1 MNWDNIYRKLSI
13 DHKMPTDK
21 FKIILADDDED
32 DCMFFREAL
41 DDLSL
46 STTLKTVF
54 NGLELMNLLQSDFPD
69 LPDVIFMDMNMP
81 LKSGMEC
88 LMELKE
94 DELLRNVPVIFYST
108 SFNPEITTLL
118 YDRGAQYYIRK
129 PANFSNIKSVIKKSI
144 SLIQKNDRSLP
155 KREEF
160 VIYP

>member
-1 MNWDNIYRKLSI
+1 
-13 DHKMPTDK
+13 MPTDK

-41 DDLSL
+41 DELSL

-54 NGLELMNLLQSDFPD
+54 NGLELMNLLQSDFPN

-94 DELLRNVPVIFYST
+94 DDLLKEVPVIIYST
-108 SFNPEITTLL
+108 SFNPEITALL
-118 YDRGAQYYIRK
+118 YERGAQYYIRK
-129 PANFSNIKSVIKKSI
+129 PANFSNIKSVITKAI
-144 SLIQKNDRSLP
+144 YLIQKNDHFLP
-155 KREEF
+155 KKEEF
-160 VIYP
+160 VIHP